1 MSSVTE
7 SRAGIQWEYLWK
19 DELYAYVPDTHSFA
33 SKQVL
38 SISEL
43 AHESFIALKKD
54 MEAEQFL
61 ISCLKRPRLFQIL
74 RLKEKNF

>member
-1 MSSVTE
+1 MLDQLQTGEIDFCMSSVTE

-33 SKQVL
+33 SRQVL

-43 AHESFIALKKD
+43 AHESFIALKRIRK
-54 MEAEQFL
+54 
-61 ISCLKRPRLFQIL
+61 PN
-74 RLKEKNF
+74 NF